1 MHSMSQPT
9 LSPDTPAL
17 HRTYFPECDK
27 LKDCPAS
34 CGIFVSL
41 LYLHPKIPCT
51 HALSL
56 ILPVLPAGLL
66 FPVGTPELFHKF
78 LIIFLIKQIRYICQE
93 SFTFSISRIPLF
105 FAGFYIFIR
114 IFHYITPVKICKE
127 YPTDFIGYSF
137 PVFIPC

>member
-34 CGIFVSL
+34 CVSL

-56 ILPVLPAGLL
+56 ILPVLQ
-66 FPVGTPELFHKF
+66 PVCFFLSERRNFFINF

-93 SFTFSISRIPLF
+93 SFYLFHFPDSPFLCRLLRIYPHFSLYNTCKKYARNILLILLDIPF
-105 FAGFYIFIR
+105 RF
-114 IFHYITPVKICKE
+114 
-127 YPTDFIGYSF
+127 
-137 PVFIPC
+137 FIPC